1 METIRQKQVGELIR
15 RNVSII
21 LREEGSYIYGDA
33 LVTVTNVMVS
43 PDMSQAKVYVSVY
56 NTEEKQAV
64 VLMID
69 EQITRIR
76 QALAHRIKKHV
87 RRIPEI
93 FFFLDDTLDEMFRLN
108 SLFDK
113 LEAEDQMGRNRPPEE
128 EEE

>member
-1 METIRQKQVGELIR
+1 MESIRQKQVGELIR

-33 LVTVTNVMVS
+33 LVTVTNVIVS

-76 QALAHRIKKHV
+76 QALAYRIKKHV

-93 FFFLDDTLDEMFRLN
+93 FFYLDDTLDEMFRLN

-113 LEAEDQMGRNRPPEE
+113 LEKDDQMGRNRPAEE

>member
-93 FFFLDDTLDEMFRLN
+93 FFYLDDTLDEMFRLN